1 MKFDILRK
9 AGIHDGDFA
18 EVTGVS
24 RTTVSLWVNGHAN
37 PHRLHEKR
45 IALVLAAVKS
55 AVEAKDLPLKEV
67 LKRDA
72 RVRKLGAILA
82 THVRRLNASKK

>member
-1 MKFDILRK
+1 MKFDILRR

-18 EVTGVS
+18 AITNVS

-55 AVEAKDLPLKEV
+55 AVESKDLPLKEA
-67 LKRDA
+67 LKRDV
-72 RVRKLGAILA
+72 RVRKIGAILA
-82 THVRRLNASKK
+82 THVRRLSATKK

>member
-18 EVTGVS
+18 EITNVS
-24 RTTVSLWVNGHAN
+24 RTTVSLWVNGHAK

-55 AVEAKDLPLKEV
+55 AVESKELPLKEIS
-67 LKRDA
+67 KRDA

-82 THVRRLNASKK
+82 SHVRRISAVKK

>member
-1 MKFDILRK
+1 MKFDILRR

-18 EVTGVS
+18 EITNVS
-24 RTTVSLWVNGHAN
+24 RTTVSLWVNGHAK

-45 IALVLAAVKS
+45 IALVLAAVKN
-55 AVEAKDLPLKEV
+55 AVDAKELPLKEV
-67 LKRDA
+67 LKRDV

-82 THVRRLNASKK
+82 SHVRQLSGAKK